1 MHQKMS
7 NRLQPAP
14 SLTEQ
19 VTATLRRE
27 ITGGLYEKGDI
38 IPSEQSLALNFG
50 VSRAV
55 IREAI
60 SRLKA
65 DGLVVSRQGR
75 GAYVASTVA
84 QQGFHIAGF
93 SEDDHDGIH
102 KILELRMGVEVEA
115 AGLAAQK
122 RTRRDLLEMQ
132 EALDSVQKSVSE
144 GSVAGGVD
152 ADLRFHQ
159 AICSATDNPHFEAF
173 ATYLSPFLRGA
184 LAITRRHSAERLKRL
199 NEVDAEHQAIYNA
212 IEAGDADTARQAARR
227 HITNSMKRL
236 SSFDP
241 GGAGAA
247 AEKTQT

>member
-1 MHQKMS
+1 MHQTRS
-7 NRLQPAP
+7 NRLKPAP

-27 ITGGLYEKGDI
+27 ITGGMYEKGDLM
-38 IPSEQSLALNFG
+38 PSEQSLALNFG

-55 IREAI
+55 IREAV

-84 QQGFHIAGF
+84 QQGFQISGDSA
-93 SEDDHDGIH
+93 DDHNGIH

-115 AGLAAQK
+115 AGLAAAN
-122 RTRRDLLEMQ
+122 RTAKDLLQMQ
-132 EALDSVQKSVSE
+132 EALEAVHKSVSV
-144 GSVAGGVD
+144 GSVPEGVE

-159 AICSATDNPHFEAF
+159 AICAATENPHFDAF
-173 ATYLSPFLRGA
+173 VSYLSPFLRGA
-184 LAITRRHSAERLKRL
+184 LAVTRRNSTERLKRI

-212 IEAGDADTARQAARR
+212 IAAGDPEAARLAARR

-236 SSFDP
+236 AASSPDNAD
-241 GGAGAA
+241 GAENG
-247 AEKTQT
+247 